1 MKKFSQ
7 LFLLLFASSS
17 MLFAQGSDC
26 STADPFCTGTTY
38 TFPNT
43 TGVPDAGTFGCL
55 ITTPNPAWYF
65 LQIATTGNIDIH
77 IEQTSTSG
85 GGIDVDFIMWGPF
98 TSVSAACATNLQSTS
113 AVDCSYSTA
122 AQEDA
127 NIPNAVA
134 GEFYMLLL
142 TNFAN
147 QSGTISFSQTGGN
160 GATDC
165 SIVCGPPDVSVGTT
179 QTIPCGST
187 TATLSGS
194 STTAGVNYSWTGPG
208 GFTSTSQNPTVS
220 SPGTYTLTVTDPA
233 NPTCPATA
241 QQTVNLAPGGPTV
254 TTGTT
259 QLLTCDTT
267 NVSLSASASSADV
280 IYSWTGPGGFTSSN
294 QNPTVSVP
302 GVYTLVVTDTTNS
315 CSSTATQLV
324 NIDTLAPTV
333 SAGTDAVFPCNISSL
348 NLSGNGSSASNF
360 SYAWTSNNGS
370 ITSGGT
376 TLIPSIGSAGTYIIT
391 ATNSTNGCTS
401 SDTVVISPDVL
412 SNASFTATPS
422 TGQAPLVVDFI
433 NNSSNAV
440 SNNWYFGNND
450 SSIVANPTTT
460 YTTDGTYTVVLI
472 TTNANGCADTTSMTI
487 IVNGLSNLLIPNV
500 FTPNGDGNNDNFMP
514 IVSEKITSFN
524 ATVYDRWGLKM
535 FEWTNSQSTGW
546 NGNAKNG
553 SPAPDG
559 AYYYIIEAKG
569 ADNKDYNFKGYLQL
583 IRK

>member
-1 MKKFSQ
+1 MKKLSQ
-7 LFLLLFASSS
+7 LILLLFTSGN
-17 MLFAQGSDC
+17 LLLAQGSDC

-43 TGVPDAGTFGCL
+43 TGVPNAGTFGCL
-55 ITTPNPAWYF
+55 TTTPNPAWYY
-65 LQIATTGNIDIH
+65 LQIATSGNIDIH
-77 IEQTSTSG
+77 IEQTNTG
-85 GGIDVDFIMWGPF
+85 GQGIDVDFIMWGPF
-98 TSVSAACATNLQSTS
+98 TSVSNACATNLQSAS

-142 TNFAN
+142 TNFSN
-147 QSGTISFSQTGGN
+147 QAGTISFSQTGGN

-165 SIVCGPPDVSVGTT
+165 SIVCGPPDVSVGPT

-187 TATLSGS
+187 TATLSGT
-194 STTAGVNYSWTGPG
+194 STTAGVTYSWTGPG

-241 QQTVNLAPGGPTV
+241 QQTVNLAPGGPVV
-254 TTGTT
+254 TTGAT
-259 QLLTCDTT
+259 QLLTCGVTT
-267 NVSLSASASSADV
+267 VGLSGNSTNTDIV
-280 IYSWTGPGGFTSSN
+280 YSWSGPGGFTSTS
-294 QNPTVSVP
+294 QNPNVSEP
-302 GVYTLVVTDTTNS
+302 GVYTLVVTDTTNA

-333 SAGTDAVFPCNISSL
+333 SAGFDATFPCNVSSL
-348 NLSGNGSSASNF
+348 NLNGNGSTAPNF
-360 SYAWTSNNGS
+360 SYVWTTSNGAIVSGS
-370 ITSGGT
+370 T
-376 TLIPSIGSAGTYIIT
+376 TFTPLISSTGTYTIT
-391 ATNSTNGCTS
+391 ATNSTNGCTA
-401 SDTVVISPDVL
+401 SDVVVVSPDVL

-433 NNSSNAV
+433 NNSTNAV
-440 SNNWYFGNND
+440 SYNWYFGNND
-450 SSIVANPTTT
+450 SSIVSNPTTT
-460 YTTDGTYTVVLI
+460 YTTDGAYTVVLI
-472 TTNANGCADTTSMTI
+472 TTNANGCADTVSMTI

-514 IVSEKITSFN
+514 IVSEKIASFK

-535 FEWTNSQSTGW
+535 YEWTNSQSQGW

-569 ADNKDYNFKGYLQL
+569 SDSKEYNFKGYIQL